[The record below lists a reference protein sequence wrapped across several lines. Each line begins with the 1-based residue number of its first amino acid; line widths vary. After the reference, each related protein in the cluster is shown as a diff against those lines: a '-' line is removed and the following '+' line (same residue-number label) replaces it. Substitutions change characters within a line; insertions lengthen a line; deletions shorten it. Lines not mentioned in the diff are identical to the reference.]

1 MLHKSCKVTI
11 FGLMFDHFALI
22 GMTEAKQQAV
32 VLETAGMK
40 KGSEKP

>member
-1 MLHKSCKVTI
+1 
-11 FGLMFDHFALI
+11 MFDHFALI